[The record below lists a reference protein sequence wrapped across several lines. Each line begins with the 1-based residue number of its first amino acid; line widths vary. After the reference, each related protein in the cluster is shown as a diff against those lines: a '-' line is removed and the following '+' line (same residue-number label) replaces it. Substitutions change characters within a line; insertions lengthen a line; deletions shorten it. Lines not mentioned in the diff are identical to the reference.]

1 MKNLYTIL
9 FLVPLFFFASCEDI
23 LKEVDFS
30 VTTEKTTYATG
41 EEIVFHFVN
50 APDWV
55 TFYSG
60 EEGKTYPDSYGA
72 SIKSITNEL
81 FTYTYS
87 YGTPGTYQVVFEGG
101 NTNYEGSKEKRVT
114 LTLTIN

>member
-1 MKNLYTIL
+1 MKQIISIL
-9 FLVPLFFFASCEDI
+9 FFIPLFFISSCEDI
-23 LKEVDFS
+23 LKDVDFT
-30 VTTEKTTYATG
+30 VTTDQSSYTAG
-41 EEIVFHFVN
+41 EEIVFTFDN

-60 EEGKTYPDSYGA
+60 EENKTYPDSYGV

-87 YGTPGTYQVVFEGG
+87 YHTPGTYQVAFAGG
-101 NTNYEGSKEKRVT
+101 NTNYKGKREQVVRITVT
-114 LTLTIN
+114 VN